1 MKSNP
6 AWETVRE
13 SFSSRY
19 LLVRMLKTEW
29 ITRRKETIIMLT
41 GLAVFWT
48 LLGVHHN
55 PFKSILCKSII
66 VRVELLWQQCNWSL
80 LLRGK
85 LRYRQVCWLPCSN
98 LVPGATRV
106 GLLQLLHL
114 VLTLCYL
121 CWVFDMITGT
131 DIDDPKRLLHSLTKY
146 SAKKIKRMLHLTSF
160 RSPDK
165 RKDKAEK
172 KVLKT
177 KCWTY
182 CLRKKIKKINHFDFV
197 IDD

>member
-29 ITRRKETIIMLT
+29 ITRRKETIIMLK
-41 GLAVFWT
+41 GFAVFWT

-55 PFKSILCKSII
+55 PFKSILCKSIT

-85 LRYRQVCWLPCSN
+85 LRYRQVCWFPCSN

-114 VLTLCYL
+114 VLMLCYL

-146 SAKKIKRMLHLTSF
+146 SAKKNKKNA
-160 RSPDK
+160 SPDIVQK
-165 RKDKAEK
+165 PR
-172 KVLKT
+172 
-177 KCWTY
+177 
-182 CLRKKIKKINHFDFV
+182 
-197 IDD
+197 

>member
-1 MKSNP
+1 MLFSRKKLNFITQELYSSQISYVKMKSNP
-6 AWETVRE
+6 AWETVKRLE
-13 SFSSRY
+13 EKTFSCRY

-55 PFKSILCKSII
+55 PFKSILCKSIT

-98 LVPGATRV
+98 LVPGATGV
-106 GLLQLLHL
+106 GLWQLFHL
-114 VLTLCYL
+114 VLTLCYE
-121 CWVFDMITGT
+121 
-131 DIDDPKRLLHSLTKY
+131 SLTWSQELILMIPKDY
-146 SAKKIKRMLHLTSF
+146 FTHLKNT
-160 RSPDK
+160 
-165 RKDKAEK
+165 
-172 KVLKT
+172 VLK
-177 KCWTY
+177 K
-182 CLRKKIKKINHFDFV
+182 
-197 IDD
+197 

>member
-29 ITRRKETIIMLT
+29 ITRSKETIIMLT

-172 KVLKT
+172 KFLKT
-177 KCWTY
+177 KCRTY
-182 CLRKKIKKINHFDFV
+182 CLRKKI
-197 IDD
+197 